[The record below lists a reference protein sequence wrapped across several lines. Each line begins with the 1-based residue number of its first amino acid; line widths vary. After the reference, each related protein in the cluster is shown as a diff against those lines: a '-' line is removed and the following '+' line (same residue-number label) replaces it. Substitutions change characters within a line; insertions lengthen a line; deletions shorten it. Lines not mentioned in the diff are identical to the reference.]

1 MRVWSAGAIELSAG
15 ESIAL
20 LERIA
25 RRLHGPAAPPL
36 APSHSSL
43 KSGIGGQALDRLVP
57 LSSKSHLSY
66 TRGLSTRWSLWGL
79 TRLSGGRSYLGVGF
93 ALRCFQ
99 RLSHPDMATQRC
111 SWQNNWCTSGPSNPV
126 LSY

>member
-1 MRVWSAGAIELSAG
+1 MRYSSALPGYARSCGATRA
-15 ESIAL
+15 
-20 LERIA
+20 
-25 RRLHGPAAPPL
+25 